1 MIELAS
7 IAAPAAALATVKE
20 VSGAVVRVA
29 TSTRPFGLGE
39 VVKVGESAL
48 LSEVIALDTDG
59 AVLQVYEDTTGVAP
73 GDTVVGTGLPLSV
86 ELGPGLLG
94 QVLDGIGRPLER
106 LAAAQ
111 GDFLERGASLP
122 TLDRTRPWRFTPLL
136 QTGDEVTGGVV
147 LGIVPETPA
156 LEHRVLVAPNLAG
169 TLTWISGPALLT
181 MDDLAARVRRPDGTA
196 AEIRLSHMWRV
207 RAPRPFAERHAANV
221 LLVTGQR
228 VLDTFFPLARGAAA
242 GLPGG
247 FGTGKT
253 IMQHQLCK
261 WAEADVIVYVGCGER
276 GNEMTEML
284 RRLPELVD
292 PKSGRPLAERTVLIA
307 NTSNM
312 PVAAREASIYSGVT
326 IAEFYRDMGYHVL
339 LLADSTSRWAE
350 ALREISGRLGEMP
363 AEESYPP
370 YLSSRL
376 AAFYERAGSVRTLA
390 GSDGSVSLVS
400 AISPAGGDLT
410 EPVTR
415 HTQRFTRTFWT
426 LDQSLASARVFPA
439 ISTRES
445 YSEVPE
451 GLLAWW
457 HSVAPDWPDL
467 RQEALALLDEAH
479 RLEATARLVGTESL
493 PDRQQFVLRVA
504 RMFEEGFLRQSA
516 FDPRD
521 AFCAPARQCAL
532 LRLLMGVRDRGLLA
546 LERGIPARAVG
557 LLPEMS
563 QIERAKTSAGD
574 DAAMEALAS
583 AFSQACERLE
593 STLAADRAEGSS

>member
-1 MIELAS
+1 MTELARVD
-7 IAAPAAALATVKE
+7 APATSLATVKE
-20 VSGAVVRVA
+20 VSGAVVRIAGAV
-29 TSTRPFGLGE
+29 RPLGLGE
-39 VVKVGESAL
+39 VVRVARASL
-48 LSEVIALDTDG
+48 LAEVIALDADG

-94 QVLDGIGRPLER
+94 QVLDGVGRPLER
-106 LAAAQ
+106 LAAAH

-122 TLDRTRPWRFTPLL
+122 TLDHARPWRLTPSLRI
-136 QTGDEVTGGVV
+136 GDEVSGGAV
-147 LGIVPETPA
+147 LGVIPETPA
-156 LEHRVLVAPNLAG
+156 LEHRVLIPPRVAG
-169 TLTWISGPALLT
+169 TLIGIAGTGMLT
-181 MDDLAARVRRPDGTA
+181 LDDVAARVRRPTGQVV
-196 AEIRLSHMWRV
+196 EIGLSHMWRV
-207 RAPRPFAERHAANV
+207 RAPRPFAERLPADV

-292 PKSGRPLAERTVLIA
+292 PRTGRPLAERTVLIA

-370 YLSSRL
+370 YLSTRL

-439 ISTRES
+439 ISTHES
-445 YSEVPE
+445 YSDVPA

-457 HSVAPDWPDL
+457 HSTAADWPVL
-467 RQEALALLDEAH
+467 RQDALALLDEAH

-493 PDRQQFVLRVA
+493 PERQQFVLRVA
-504 RMFEEGFLRQSA
+504 RLFEEGFLRQSA
-516 FDPRD
+516 FDRRD

-532 LRLLMGVRDRGLLA
+532 LRLLMRVRDRGLVA
-546 LERGIPARAVG
+546 LDRGLQARAVG
-557 LLPEMS
+557 ALPEMAD
-563 QIERAKTSAGD
+563 IERAKTSAAD
-574 DAAMEALAS
+574 EAAMDALAN
-583 AFSQACERLE
+583 AFGDACARLE
-593 STLAADRAEGSS
+593 TALSAERAEVAP

>member
-1 MIELAS
+1 VIDLVAVE
-7 IAAPAAALATVKE
+7 APPSAVATVKE

-29 TSTRPFGLGE
+29 TAARPFGLGE
-39 VVKVGESAL
+39 VVRVGESAL

-59 AVLQVYEDTTGVAP
+59 AVLQVYEDTTGLAP
-73 GDTVVGTGLPLSV
+73 GDIVVGTGLPLSV

-111 GDFLERGASLP
+111 GDFLQRGASLP
-122 TLDRTRPWRFTPLL
+122 TLDRTRPWRFTPSLRP
-136 QTGDEVTGGVV
+136 GDEVTGGIV
-147 LGIVPETPA
+147 LGAVPETPV
-156 LEHRVLVAPNLAG
+156 LEHRVLIPPHIAG
-169 TLTWISGPALLT
+169 TLTWISGPAALT
-181 MDDLAARVRRPDGTA
+181 VGDPVARVRRPDKTSID
-196 AEIRLSHMWRV
+196 IRLSHMWRV
-207 RAPRPFAERHAANV
+207 RAPRPFAERHPANV

-292 PKSGRPLAERTVLIA
+292 PRTGRPLAERTVLIA

-390 GSDGSVSLVS
+390 GHDGSVSLVS

-451 GLLAWW
+451 ELRTWW
-457 HSVAPDWPDL
+457 HSVAPDWPAL
-467 RQEALALLDEAH
+467 RQDALALLDDAH

-493 PDRQQFVLRVA
+493 PDRQQLVLRVA

-521 AFCAPARQCAL
+521 AFCAPQRQCAL
-532 LRLLMGVRDRGLLA
+532 LRLLMRVRDRGLLA
-546 LERGIPARAVG
+546 LERGIPARAIG
-557 LLPEMS
+557 TLAAMAD
-563 QIERAKTSAGD
+563 IERAKTSAAD
-574 DAAMEALAS
+574 DAALEALAG
-583 AFSQACERLE
+583 AFSQACDRLE
-593 STLAADRAEGSS
+593 SALAADRAEESP